1 MLRPTDMLI
10 FYAQVTWYQLVLI
23 IILHALEHRARLT
36 EPYIILSTLDGRTQL
51 TNPCT
56 DNNIICPRC

>member
-10 FYAQVTWYQLVLI
+10 FYAQVTWYQLVLT
-23 IILHALEHRARLT
+23 IILHTLEHRARLT